1 MTKKQFAFPPQEEME
16 KVIKRFSDP
25 HYRRVNQGLK
35 PNATTEEKIKYELC
49 QNISRNT
56 RENDLA
62 EKELGQKLGIDQVKV
77 EYILFC
83 HINKL
88 SLKELA
94 TYVDKL
100 NIPLEIKINHQHG
113 RENASRTY

>member
-1 MTKKQFAFPPQEEME
+1 MTKRQFTFPPEKELE

-49 QNISRNT
+49 ENISHHT

-62 EKELGQKLGIDQVKV
+62 EKELGQKLGIDQIKI
-77 EYILFC
+77 EYILLC
-83 HINKL
+83 QLNKL
-88 SLKELA
+88 SLKALNS
-94 TYVDKL
+94 YVDKL
-100 NIPLEIKINHQHG
+100 VTDI
-113 RENASRTY
+113 